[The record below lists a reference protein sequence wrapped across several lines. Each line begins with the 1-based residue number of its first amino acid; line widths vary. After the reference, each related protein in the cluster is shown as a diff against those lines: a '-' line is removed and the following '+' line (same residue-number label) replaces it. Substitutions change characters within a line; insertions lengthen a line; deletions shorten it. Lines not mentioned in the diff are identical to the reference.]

1 MIGNAI
7 NIFLR
12 GLILAVRG
20 FGISPVQPEEHIF
33 CLHNVLM
40 LKLYVL
46 YHCILFTTWKKK
58 IKYSAT
64 IK

>member
-12 GLILAVRG
+12 GLILAV
-20 FGISPVQPEEHIF
+20 GISPVQPEEHIF

-46 YHCILFTTWKKK
+46 HHCILLTTWIFFFLNIVQK
-58 IKYSAT
+58 IK
-64 IK
+64 